1 MWQSLTDNI
10 PTVAAFATASLGV
23 LGAALKRGWRPHPRR
38 VLYAAAGLFAT
49 SKEREL
55 ALWTVHQWRERAES
69 EMEWGRYWKTQ
80 LDQCRNELTDCR
92 SRQP

>member
-23 LGAALKRGWRPHPRR
+23 LGAAIKRGYRPRR
-38 VLYAAAGLFAT
+38 LLYRIAGFFAT

-55 ALWTVHQWRERAES
+55 ALWTAHHWRERAES
-69 EMEWGRYWKTQ
+69 ETEWTTYWKAQ
-80 LDQCRNELTDCR
+80 LDQCRDELTDCR
-92 SRQP
+92 SHRP